1 MVNFVNTASPY
12 SGTPNRLSKT
22 VSGCLL
28 TKPRCLRRLWTTII
42 AIMISIVF
50 VTTSANA
57 IEISPIPTI
66 RHTGDLNAIK
76 DEGVIRVLVAADL
89 GFYYLDK
96 GRPKGVVS
104 EMLILFEKYLAKHTN
119 QRLHLSVIPIA
130 RDQLLPALM
139 AGIGDIA
146 AANLTITAQRATKV
160 DFSDPILKDI
170 NEVFITS
177 NQTQPITGFDQ
188 LADQDVWIRPSSSY
202 YQSIRK
208 INRALKQQN
217 LPPMQVHFI
226 EETMQDYEL
235 LKMIQSGII
244 TMTVLDSHKAEFWDL
259 VTDDLQV
266 HTQSPIRTGGQIGWM
281 FRKNSPELAK
291 IVNGFI
297 SNNRRGTLNG
307 NVIFNRYLNSQAWF
321 QKVVS
326 PENIK
331 KFKKLEKRFT
341 RYGDKYEI
349 NWLII
354 AAQAFQESQFDQSK
368 RSHAGAVG
376 IMQVLP
382 QTAREPYIDI
392 PNIYNIDNNIHAGV
406 KYMDFI
412 LTRYYKGDTDIDEA
426 NKLYFALASYNA
438 GPARIKRMRRLAA
451 EQGFNADEWFNNV
464 EVIARKKIGLEP
476 VVYVGNISR
485 YYTIYKQIFAL
496 QNIAGQRQLSRITP
510 SR

>member
-1 MVNFVNTASPY
+1 MVNLVNIVDTHNAAPHRLCNAALTHLSPIK
-12 SGTPNRLSKT
+12 PT
-22 VSGCLL
+22 VCAFTGIILLLISITLL
-28 TKPRCLRRLWTTII
+28 TTT
-42 AIMISIVF
+42 AK
-50 VTTSANA
+50 A
-57 IEISPIPTI
+57 IEISPIPTV
-66 RHTGDLNAIK
+66 RHTGDLNTIK

-96 GRPKGVVS
+96 GKPKGVVS
-104 EMLILFEKYLAKHTN
+104 EMLILFEKYLAKHTDK
-119 QRLHLSVIPIA
+119 RLHLSVIPIA
-130 RDQLLPALM
+130 RDQLMPALI

-146 AANLTITAQRATKV
+146 AANLTITTQRANKV
-160 DFSDPILKDI
+160 DFSTPILKDI
-170 NEVFITS
+170 DEVFITS
-177 NQTQPITGFDQ
+177 DKAKPITRFEQ
-188 LADQDVWIRPSSSY
+188 LANQDVWVRPSSSY

-208 INRALKQQN
+208 INRALKQQE
-217 LPPMQVHFI
+217 LAPMQVHFI

-235 LKMIQSGII
+235 LKMIQSNMI

-281 FRKNSPELAK
+281 FRKDSPELAK
-291 IVNGFI
+291 IVNGFVD
-297 SNNRRGTLNG
+297 NNRRGTLNG

-326 PENIK
+326 PDNIK

-341 RYGDKYEI
+341 RYGDKYDI

-382 QTAREPYIDI
+382 QTAREPYINI

-412 LTRYYKGDTDIDEA
+412 LERYYQSEDIDEV

-438 GPARIKRMRRLAA
+438 GPSRIKRMRKLAT
-451 EQGFNADEWFNNV
+451 EQGFNGDEWFNNV
-464 EVIARKKIGLEP
+464 EVIVRKKIGLEP

-496 QNIAGQRQLSRITP
+496 QNIAGQRQLSRIMP

>member
-1 MVNFVNTASPY
+1 MKILETHNDAPHCLYNTV
-12 SGTPNRLSKT
+12 TVHLSMLKSVIT
-22 VSGCLL
+22 ALILL
-28 TKPRCLRRLWTTII
+28 VISTTIL
-42 AIMISIVF
+42 
-50 VTTSANA
+50 TTTVRA
-57 IEISPIPTI
+57 IEISPIPTM
-66 RHTGDLNAIK
+66 RHTGDLNTIK

-96 GRPKGVVS
+96 GKPKGVVS

-119 QRLHLSVIPIA
+119 KRLHLSVIPIP

-139 AGIGDIA
+139 AGVGDIA
-146 AANLTITAQRATKV
+146 AANLTITAQRAAKV
-160 DFSDPILKDI
+160 DFSTPILKDI
-170 NEVFITS
+170 DEVFITS
-177 NQTQPITGFDQ
+177 NKAKPITGFEQ
-188 LADQDVWIRPSSSY
+188 LADRDVWIRPSSSY

-235 LKMIQSGII
+235 LKMIQSDMIS
-244 TMTVLDSHKAEFWDL
+244 MTVLDSHKAEFWDL

-281 FRKNSPELAK
+281 FRKDSPELAK

-297 SNNRRGTLNG
+297 DSNRRGTLNG
-307 NVIFNRYLNSQAWF
+307 NIIFNRYLNSQAWF
-321 QKVVS
+321 KKVVS
-326 PENIK
+326 PDNIR

-382 QTAREPYIDI
+382 QTAREPYINI

-412 LTRYYKGDTDIDEA
+412 LEHYYQDEDIDEV

-438 GPARIKRMRRLAA
+438 GPNRIKRMRKLAN
-451 EQGFNADEWFNNV
+451 EQGFNGDEWFNNV
-464 EVIARKKIGLEP
+464 EVIVRKKIGLEP
-476 VVYVGNISR
+476 VIYVGNISR

-496 QNIAGQRQLSRITP
+496 QNIAGQRQLSRIMP

>member
-1 MVNFVNTASPY
+1 MNIVDTHNDAPHRLCNTALTHLSPIK
-12 SGTPNRLSKT
+12 PT
-22 VSGCLL
+22 VCAFTGIILLLISITLL
-28 TKPRCLRRLWTTII
+28 TTT
-42 AIMISIVF
+42 AK
-50 VTTSANA
+50 A
-57 IEISPIPTI
+57 IEISPIPTV
-66 RHTGDLNAIK
+66 RHTGDLNTIK

-96 GRPKGVVS
+96 GKPKGVVS
-104 EMLILFEKYLAKHTN
+104 EMLILFEKYLAKHTDK
-119 QRLHLSVIPIA
+119 RLHLSVIPIA
-130 RDQLLPALM
+130 RDQLMPALI

-146 AANLTITAQRATKV
+146 AANLTITTQRANKV
-160 DFSDPILKDI
+160 DFSTPILKDI
-170 NEVFITS
+170 DEVFITS
-177 NQTQPITGFDQ
+177 DKAKPITRFEQ
-188 LADQDVWIRPSSSY
+188 LANQDVWVRPSSSY

-208 INRALKQQN
+208 INRALKQQE
-217 LPPMQVHFI
+217 LAPMQVHFI

-235 LKMIQSGII
+235 LKMIQSNMI

-281 FRKNSPELAK
+281 FRKDSPELAK
-291 IVNGFI
+291 IVNGFVD
-297 SNNRRGTLNG
+297 NNRRGTLNG

-326 PENIK
+326 PDNIK

-341 RYGDKYEI
+341 RYGDKYDI

-382 QTAREPYIDI
+382 QTAREPYINI

-412 LTRYYKGDTDIDEA
+412 LERYYQSEDIDEV

-438 GPARIKRMRRLAA
+438 GPSRIKRMRKLAT
-451 EQGFNADEWFNNV
+451 EQGFNGDEWFNNV
-464 EVIARKKIGLEP
+464 EVIVRKKIGLEP

-496 QNIAGQRQLSRITP
+496 QNIAGQRQLSRIMP